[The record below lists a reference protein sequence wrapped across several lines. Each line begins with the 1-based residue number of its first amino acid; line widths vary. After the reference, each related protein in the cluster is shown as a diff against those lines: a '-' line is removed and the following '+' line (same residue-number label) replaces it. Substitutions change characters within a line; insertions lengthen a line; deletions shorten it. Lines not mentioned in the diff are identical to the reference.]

1 MLSTPIMRSSETLL
15 TPRPIAKAVS
25 KTRNNPEN
33 NTSSNQH
40 SPQEQQLTK
49 NQLIGW
55 TVILGISFT
64 FVCTSFAALQ
74 NILSSLF
81 IESGIGIKSL
91 ICVYAVAAIS
101 PLYSQF
107 FVNRLTP
114 NWVIVVS
121 FVMTALYITVYFY
134 PRIYTLT
141 AAGILLGLLLGPLR
155 CASTSFLVQTAGK
168 LTARSTDV
176 SRELTIRRQFGHF
189 TIFINSGQVWGNLLT
204 SLLLHYGDDIYIYP
218 TGPKLTHAPN
228 SDFSPPANVANPS
241 LSRTMVNPSLCNA
254 DHCKKWEVFRNSIP
268 FAFIVPSNVSLMLIS
283 VYLGLAFV
291 GVALATSLLD
301 KFDIRE
307 EGAERVTFVET
318 AKSYLL
324 SFIDPQLRLVFP
336 LIFFYGLQYGFI
348 VADFTR
354 SYVSCYLGME
364 AVGYALMIMGLTH
377 TLSAFLV
384 YQVPKCINRL
394 IIAFVGFS
402 FHGGLLTI
410 LWLWRPIK
418 EDIVIFNIIAAIWG
432 VCSAIWEALTTSF
445 IIKTSGNDLHPAL
458 LSHYSILSLAL
469 SLAFASSFYLCT
481 EIKLYILISTL
492 ILSIGPYSL
501 AEYRLHQQNKT
512 QERTAVL

>member
-1 MLSTPIMRSSETLL
+1 MPSNRHLS
-15 TPRPIAKAVS
+15 
-25 KTRNNPEN
+25 
-33 NTSSNQH
+33 
-40 SPQEQQLTK
+40 QEQQPTK

-64 FVCTSFAALQ
+64 FICTSFAALQ

-81 IESGIGIKSL
+81 VESGIGIKSL

-107 FVNRLTP
+107 FVAKLSA

-141 AAGILLGLLLGPLR
+141 AAGTLLGLLLGPLR
-155 CASTSFLVQTAGK
+155 CASTSFLIQTAGK
-168 LTARSTDV
+168 LASFSTEV
-176 SRELTIRRQFGHF
+176 SRELTIRRHFRQF
-189 TIFINSGQVWGNLLT
+189 TIFMNSGQVWGNLLT
-204 SLLLHYGDDIYIYP
+204 SLLLHYGDDIYVYP
-218 TGPKLTHAPN
+218 TDPKLLAT
-228 SDFSPPANVANPS
+228 SDFSAPTNVMNPS
-241 LSRTMVNPSLCNA
+241 LSRTLVSPSLCNA

-307 EGAERVTFVET
+307 EGAETVTFAGT
-318 AKSYLL
+318 AKNYLL
-324 SFIDPQLRLVFP
+324 SFTDPHLRLIFP
-336 LIFFYGLQYGFI
+336 LVFFCGLQHGFI

-354 SYVSCYLGME
+354 SYISCSLGLE

-377 TLSAFLV
+377 TLVTFAV
-384 YQVPKCINRL
+384 YQIPKCVNRL
-394 IIAFVGFS
+394 IIAFMGFS
-402 FHGGLLTI
+402 FHGGLLTV

-418 EDIVIFNIIAAIWG
+418 EDIIVFNVITAIWG
-432 VCSAIWEALTTSF
+432 MCSAIWETLTTSF
-445 IIKTSGNDLHPAL
+445 IIKMCVNDLHTSL
-458 LSHYSILSLAL
+458 LSHYSVLSLGL

-481 EIKLYILISTL
+481 EIKLYILISIL

-501 AEYRLHQQNKT
+501 AEYRLHQQNKI